1 MVEGHAK
8 EGTVTEKTHLP
19 PLERKRFEL
28 SADLAHIKAGTKKKL
43 LSLPITDLDK
53 RVRNA
58 CADSAQHQNPK
69 VVGRKKQSPE

>member
-1 MVEGHAK
+1 MVEEHAK
-8 EGTVTEKTHLP
+8 EGTGAEKTHLP
-19 PLERKRFEL
+19 PLDRERFEL
-28 SADLAHIKAGTKKKL
+28 SAELAHIKAGTKKL
-43 LSLPITDLDK
+43 LVLPITELDK